1 MSATSEGA
9 GGTARGILAR
19 QAANLLL
26 ILVTLWA
33 GALWT
38 VGFVVAPALFELLP
52 ERSLAGTVA
61 GHLFTSVHWIAVV
74 AGGYA
79 LIFALARHGRAALR
93 ASAVWLVIAMLAIVA
108 IGALGIQPMIA
119 DMRSG
124 IADDAALRD
133 RFALW
138 HGVSSALY
146 ALTSVLA
153 VVLVLRVRR
162 LTD

>member
-1 MSATSEGA
+1 MSVTSEAPGNI
-9 GGTARGILAR
+9 ARGLLAR
-19 QAANLLL
+19 QAGNLLL

-38 VGFVVAPALFELLP
+38 VGFVVAPTLFELLP
-52 ERSLAGTVA
+52 ERALAGAVA
-61 GHLFTSVHWIAVV
+61 GYLFTSVHWIAAV
-74 AGGYA
+74 AGGYVLA
-79 LIFALARHGRAALR
+79 FALVRHGRAALR
-93 ASAVWLVIAMLAIVA
+93 SGVVWLVVAMLAIVA

-119 DMRSG
+119 DLRSG
-124 IADDAALRD
+124 IADDATLRD

-146 ALTSVLA
+146 ALTCVLA